1 MTASWRLGTIRGI
14 PVGLH
19 WSMALVFTLLTVSLA
34 TAFFPATH
42 PDLPAAAYWLM
53 AVVAGVLFFASI
65 LLHELGHAWEAQR
78 NGLPVNGITLFVFGG
93 VAQIS
98 GRPKTAG
105 VEFRVAVAGPL
116 VSFALVFV
124 FGALSLLAR
133 DVAYLA
139 APSAWLA
146 RLNLVLALFNLLP
159 GFPLD
164 GGRMLRA
171 VVWRATGDERR
182 AAQVALISGQIV
194 AFGLMGLGALTVLSG
209 DFANGLWLI
218 LIGWFLQ
225 NAAVAEAA
233 GTTMETTLRGVTVG
247 QAMGPEEPRVPSRL
261 KLRQLIDDYILA
273 TGHRHFLVID
283 GDVPR
288 GIVTLRDVTK
298 MPRERWDWASV
309 AEVMTPWPRSTW
321 VTPDVDLVTAL
332 RMMDDAHVS
341 QLPVMENGVPC
352 GLITREEVLHYL
364 RLRLELDRTAG

>member
-19 WSMALVFTLLTVSLA
+19 WSMGLVFALLTLSLA

-42 PDLPAAAYWLM
+42 PDLPGGAYWLM
-53 AVVAGVLFFASI
+53 AAVAVVLFFASI

-78 NGLPVNGITLFVFGG
+78 SGIPVKGITLFVFGG
-93 VAQIS
+93 VAQITD
-98 GRPKTAG
+98 RPKTAG
-105 VEFRVAVAGPL
+105 VEFRVAVAGPI
-116 VSFALVFV
+116 VSFALVFI
-124 FGALSLLAR
+124 FGIISVLAR
-133 DVAYLA
+133 DVPYLA

-171 VVWRATGDERR
+171 VVWRVTGSERR
-182 AAQVALISGQIV
+182 AAQAAMISGQIL
-194 AFGLMGLGALTVLSG
+194 AFGLMGFGALTVLSG
-209 DFANGLWLI
+209 NFANGVWLI
-218 LIGWFLQ
+218 FIGWFIQ
-225 NAAVAEAA
+225 NAAASETA

-247 QAMGPEEPRVPSRL
+247 QAMGPEEPRIPSRL
-261 KLRQLIDDYILA
+261 KLRQLVDDYILA

-288 GIVTLRDVTK
+288 GIVGLRDVTTV
-298 MPRERWDWASV
+298 PRDRWDWTSV
-309 AEVMTPWPRSTW
+309 ADVMTPWPRSTW

-332 RMMDDAHVS
+332 RMMDDARVG
-341 QLPVMENGVPC
+341 QVPVMENGVPC
-352 GLITREEVLHYL
+352 GLLTREEVLRYL
-364 RLRLELDRTAG
+364 RLRMELDRSSD